1 MDYKMAW
8 RNIWRHPRRTLLT
21 ISAVAFAS
29 AMLIFMVSMQVG
41 VYETMIDSTV
51 KMSTGHLQ
59 VQAAD
64 YLEKREMRLVVPDPA
79 AIGEI
84 LDRAPGVEAYTYRAT
99 AFSMIAS
106 GERTVGA
113 IVVGVDPEREARV
126 STLETIVTQGSYLSE
141 GDVDGALVGELLARN
156 LKVGLGDELTVMGQG
171 RDGSVAAT
179 LLTVK
184 GIYKSGLA
192 EFDRS
197 SIQIALKTFQDVYSM
212 RGAVH
217 EVVAIG
223 ESLEVLPTMKQSVEA
238 GVRDMS
244 PEKPLVVL
252 DWRDLAPGLYEA
264 IWMGI
269 VSRMI
274 FYLILVTVVASSISS
289 TFLMAFL
296 ERTKEFGVMMAVGT
310 SPRRLTK
317 VLLLE
322 SVNITLVGIA
332 AGIVLGAS
340 VTLYFQAH
348 GIDFTSSEEILSQF
362 GISGRIY
369 PRLSPISISA
379 GPALVFVITS
389 LAALYP
395 ALKIRG
401 LRPVEALSHA

>member
-1 MDYKMAW
+1 
-8 RNIWRHPRRTLLT
+8 
-21 ISAVAFAS
+21 
-29 AMLIFMVSMQVG
+29 
-41 VYETMIDSTV
+41 
-51 KMSTGHLQ
+51 
-59 VQAAD
+59 
-64 YLEKREMRLVVPDPA
+64 VPDPA
-79 AIGEI
+79 AIGKI

-106 GERTVGA
+106 SERTVGA

-126 STLETIVTQGSYLSE
+126 STLETIVREGSYLSK
-141 GDVDGALVGELLARN
+141 GDDDGALVGELLARN
-156 LKVGLGDELTVMGQG
+156 LKVGLGDELTLMGQG

-197 SIQIALKTFQDVYSM
+197 SIQIDLKNFQEVFSM

-223 ESLEVLPTMKQSVEA
+223 ESLEVLPAMKQSVEA
-238 GVRDMS
+238 GIASVA
-244 PEKPLVVL
+244 PESPLVVL
-252 DWRDLAPGLYEA
+252 DWKDLAPGLYEA
-264 IWMGI
+264 IWMNI

-274 FYLILVTVVASSISS
+274 FYLILVAVVASSISS
-289 TFLMAFL
+289 TFLMAFF
-296 ERTKEFGVMMAVGT
+296 ERTREFGVMMAVGT

-322 SVNITLVGIA
+322 SINITLVGIA
-332 AGIVLGAS
+332 TGIALGAAI
-340 VTLYFQAH
+340 TLYYQAH
-348 GIDFTSSEEILSQF
+348 GVDLSASEEIMNQF
-362 GISGRIY
+362 GLSGRIY
-369 PRLSPISISA
+369 PRLSLISISA

-401 LRPVEALSHA
+401 LRPVEALSHT